1 MAQSSSV
8 IRIVIA
14 LDHALL
20 REGLRSLLNAETG
33 LQVLGEAGDGTE
45 AVKLV
50 RQLQPHIL
58 LLDLTISGRP
68 CLEALRELAVA
79 HSPVRTL
86 LLASTSE
93 KKLTVEALRLGAR
106 GVVLKESAGQLLI
119 KGIRAVM
126 EGKYWVGHESV
137 AELVDC
143 LRELTE
149 AVRDGT
155 VPRVY
160 GLTPRELQI
169 VSLVVA
175 GHSNKNIA
183 EKFSL
188 SEDTVKHHVSNIFD
202 KLGVCNRLELALFA
216 VKNRLV
222 PDL

>member
-1 MAQSSSV
+1 MAQNSSV
-8 IRIVIA
+8 IRVVIA

-20 REGLRSLLNAETG
+20 REGLRSLLKAEPG
-33 LQVLGEAGDGTE
+33 LQVVGEAGDGAE

-50 RQLQPHIL
+50 RRLQPDIL
-58 LLDLTISGRP
+58 LLDLAISGRP
-68 CLEALRELAVA
+68 CLEVLRELGASR
-79 HSPVRTL
+79 SPVRTL
-86 LLASTSE
+86 LLASTAE
-93 KKLTVEALRLGAR
+93 RKHTVEALRLGAR
-106 GVVLKESAGQLLI
+106 GAVLKESAGRLLI

-137 AELVDC
+137 AALVDC

-149 AVRDGT
+149 AARAGT
-155 VPRVY
+155 APSPYR
-160 GLTPRELQI
+160 LTPRELQI

-216 VKNRLV
+216 VKHRLV
-222 PDL
+222 PEL